1 MFVAFEGIDGSG
13 KSTQMA
19 LLSRA
24 LKSMGRSVHETRE
37 PSDRPIGKLIREG
50 MSGRVSFDDRV
61 IAALF
66 VADRLDHLTNP
77 FDGIIEKL
85 ADGLIVLTDRYV
97 VSSYAYHPDFI
108 DLDWIVSS
116 NSISVDLLVPDLTI
130 YLDLPPSIASD
141 RLQRRGSADRYET
154 LERLKS
160 AHRAYDR
167 AFETVERVMPMV
179 RVDASRNEA
188 ETAKQVLE
196 VFLEGMA
203 SQREV

>member
-116 NSISVDLLVPDLTI
+116 NSISVDL
-130 YLDLPPSIASD
+130 PPSIASD